1 MSKAKLVCLAAAI
14 AIGAASIGAP
24 TLALGAGGGGGWHG
38 GGGGGWHGGGGGMG
52 IRSAAISG
60 AGWHGAAWRGA
71 AWHGAAWRGAAWHS
85 AAWRGH
91 FFPHRRF
98 AFFHHRRFFGPFVG
112 LYASGYGSCWSW
124 VPTPAGWRYVWVCGP
139 NGYGYYR
146 EFEHRRGDD
155 AGLS

>member
-1 MSKAKLVCLAAAI
+1 MSKAKLACLAAAI

-24 TLALGAGGGGGWHG
+24 TLALGAGGGWHG

-71 AWHGAAWRGAAWHS
+71 AWHGAAWRGAAWRS

-98 AFFHHRRFFGPFVG
+98 AFFHYRRFFGPFVG
-112 LYASGYGSCWSW
+112 LYASGYGS
-124 VPTPAGWRYVWVCGP
+124 
-139 NGYGYYR
+139 
-146 EFEHRRGDD
+146 
-155 AGLS
+155 